1 MGQLTVKESNLMFA
15 LTAGFLKLQY
25 KRFKAMKKSEISC
38 SIQKINFLYD
48 FISKVIWKRGNVRFL
63 NRSPPMGDRFWIR
76 QTLIAI
82 CM

>member
-38 SIQKINFLYD
+38 SIQKSTFFMILSQKF
-48 FISKVIWKRGNVRFL
+48 FESVG
-63 NRSPPMGDRFWIR
+63 
-76 QTLIAI
+76 T
-82 CM
+82 